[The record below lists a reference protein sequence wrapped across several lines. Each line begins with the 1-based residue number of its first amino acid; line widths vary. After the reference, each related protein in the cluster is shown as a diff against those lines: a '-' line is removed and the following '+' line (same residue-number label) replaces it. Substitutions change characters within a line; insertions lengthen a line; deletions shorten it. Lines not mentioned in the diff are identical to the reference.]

1 LNYKH
6 KIFLFIVVLIWNV
19 GIYPGIL
26 FFIDNNSI
34 AAIPLLNK
42 FYSGV
47 CHQHDIKLLKI
58 LGFNSMVCSRCAGIY
73 AGVLLF
79 SFYMIFVK
87 IKTNKEIKFLILS
100 AVPLI
105 LDVIFYNIGI
115 YNYSKTAAFTS
126 GLFFGSAGIYYF
138 YIGLEKLISEQKIK
152 EKL

>member
-1 LNYKH
+1 
-6 KIFLFIVVLIWNV
+6 
-19 GIYPGIL
+19 
-26 FFIDNNSI
+26 
-34 AAIPLLNK
+34 
-42 FYSGV
+42 
-47 CHQHDIKLLKI
+47 
-58 LGFNSMVCSRCAGIY
+58 MVCSRCAGIY